1 MGAFHVHML
10 TCRGCAGL
18 TPAES
23 SSTCLH
29 CDAPL
34 QRPPRRARIAALLAP
49 ASAILLAACYGA
61 SGRYREP
68 KASMPDG
75 LMRADRDHD
84 GAAGPY
90 ECQPHA
96 GDCASRLAAA
106 PAADNLDC
114 DDANASVFPGAAD
127 VDGDNVDGNC
137 DGVDGWA
144 DPARRAAPPPAG
156 AAAPTPAPAHVIVQ
170 PASP

>member
-1 MGAFHVHML
+1 MHML

-34 QRPPRRARIAALLAP
+34 PRPPRRGLRLGALLAP

-68 KASMPDG
+68 MPRMPDG
-75 LMRADRDHD
+75 LTRHDRDHD
-84 GAAGPY
+84 GADGPY
-90 ECQPHA
+90 ECQPQA
-96 GDCASRLAAA
+96 GDCAALLASA
-106 PAADNLDC
+106 PAAERIDC
-114 DDANASVFPGAAD
+114 DDANAAVFPGAAD
-127 VDGDNVDGNC
+127 VEGDGVDSNC

-144 DPARRAAPPPAG
+144 EPARRAAPPPAG
-156 AAAPTPAPAHVIVQ
+156 AAAPPASPPATIVQ
-170 PASP
+170 PAAP

>member
-1 MGAFHVHML
+1 ML
-10 TCRGCAGL
+10 TCRGCGGL
-18 TPAES
+18 TPTES

-34 QRPPRRARIAALLAP
+34 TRPPRRGLRFGALLAP

-68 KASMPDG
+68 APRMPDG
-75 LMRADRDHD
+75 LTRADRDHD

-96 GDCASRLAAA
+96 ADCAAHLANA
-106 PAADNLDC
+106 PAADNVDC

-156 AAAPTPAPAHVIVQ
+156 PAGAAAPPTEPAHVIVQ
-170 PASP
+170 PATP